1 MRSVDDYVND
11 VIPRVYMPVIRELL
25 TEQELA
31 TLELSIRA
39 APDGAALR
47 GDFVIG
53 TDEEWLVVTVHGE
66 QFNAWLASEKT
77 DDENRDRF
85 YSDLRDW
92 IAETS
97 FGWGQFR
104 GTV

>member
-1 MRSVDDYVND
+1 MRTVEDYVND
-11 VIPRVYMPVIRELL
+11 VIPRVYMPVMSELL
-25 TEQELA
+25 TEQELS

-39 APDGAALR
+39 APDGAALP

-66 QFNAWLASEKT
+66 QFNAWLAADMT
-77 DDENRDRF
+77 DDENRQRF
-85 YSDLRDW
+85 SSDLQDW

-97 FGWGQFR
+97 FGWGQLR
-104 GTV
+104 GTM